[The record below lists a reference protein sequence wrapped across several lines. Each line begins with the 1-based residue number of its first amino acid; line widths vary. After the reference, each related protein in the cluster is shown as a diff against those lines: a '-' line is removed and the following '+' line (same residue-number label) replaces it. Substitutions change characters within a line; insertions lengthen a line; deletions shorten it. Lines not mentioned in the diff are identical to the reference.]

1 MTPDEIEK
9 DRAPERI
16 WIDAERTYSAT
27 SFSAGIKYIRADL
40 HDAEVQRLTRERDAA
55 NSRAKGNWKHL
66 SRLWDLA
73 KGYDPDD
80 DEEGPR
86 CRDCADENGRCPHS
100 GFPCDPQEEA
110 EERIRKMFAASSTE
124 PAAPS
129 VSAAAKVLLGVWPT
143 DASFDAAF
151 NACAANYH
159 GGDQMQDVLD
169 RTRETVSAALRA
181 LGEIK

>member
-1 MTPDEIEK
+1 MTDLVNRLRDLG

-129 VSAAAKVLLGVWPT
+129 VSAAAKVLLE
-143 DASFDAAF
+143 SK
-151 NACAANYH
+151 
-159 GGDQMQDVLD
+159 
-169 RTRETVSAALRA
+169 TVSVLIAAGKKIDAEELLSA
-181 LGEIK
+181 LANKENSDE